1 MASAADLNGPSGS
14 SPAVA
19 GPQARSIDEAA
30 RNIENTPLFMKSLPP
45 AGEMDDRLA
54 MQMEALQSL
63 LYEGDAEGELQV
75 SAPSSAYKIK
85 SLTSHISDTEQAQNF
100 KEQGNDQFKAKKYK
114 EAIAYYTQ
122 GLGNLDP
129 ELREETKRTLW
140 SNRAMCHLELG
151 TYSTLNMYAYANN

>member
-63 LYEGDAEGELQV
+63 LYEGDAEGEEKET
-75 SAPSSAYKIK
+75 SKAASSFCTVQRVQDQKPDF
-85 SLTSHISDTEQAQNF
+85 SHF
-100 KEQGNDQFKAKKYK
+100 
-114 EAIAYYTQ
+114 
-122 GLGNLDP
+122 
-129 ELREETKRTLW
+129 
-140 SNRAMCHLELG
+140 
-151 TYSTLNMYAYANN
+151 